1 MLRLFH
7 RLPVNRITHRSLSTA
22 LISRTVRVESL
33 TEGYNVNRVL
43 AAIKANPA
51 ESITVAK
58 DHLLV
63 QFFNEDMA
71 KNCVA
76 SGSGTSGAVMKMD
89 DSLSPPLSAVDVA
102 ALGRLGTSR
111 SLAMTEI
118 PNKVQ
123 EKDVLEILSQHG
135 GLESWIFDS
144 PKRTATA
151 RYLDMHDAF
160 QARFTVSNQIFVLIL
175 SATGLGGFEKQR
187 H

>member
-1 MLRLFH
+1 MITLGIVGTFSMLRLFH
-7 RLPVNRITHRSLSTA
+7 RLPANRITHRSLSTG

-33 TEGYNVNRVL
+33 AEGYNVNRVL

-63 QFFNEDMA
+63 RFFNEDMA

-102 ALGRLGTSR
+102 TLGRLGTSR
-111 SLAMTEI
+111 SLAMTDI
-118 PNKVQ
+118 PNNVQ
-123 EKDVLEILSQHG
+123 KKTSWKFFLSMAVWSLGSSTRPRGRLQHVTWICTMRSRRVLP
-135 GLESWIFDS
+135 F
-144 PKRTATA
+144 
-151 RYLDMHDAF
+151 
-160 QARFTVSNQIFVLIL
+160 LIKFL
-175 SATGLGGFEKQR
+175 Y
-187 H
+187 